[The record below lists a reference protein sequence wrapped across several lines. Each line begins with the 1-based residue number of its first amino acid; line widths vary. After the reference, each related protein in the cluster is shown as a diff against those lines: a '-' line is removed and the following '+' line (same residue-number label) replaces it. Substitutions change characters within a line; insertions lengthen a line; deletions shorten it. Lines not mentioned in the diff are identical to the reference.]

1 MKSSRRCVQT
11 AALAIAPAAVA
22 LLIANSTFA
31 QVGEP
36 SPEALQSVLGEAL
49 ALVTGGLVTPP
60 PHPSQVTRDGETY
73 HVSIPLPG
81 MTTPPSAAIDAI
93 ARPLDGGAWD
103 ITSLVLPRTGTMPI
117 AGTDGPGTL
126 WFSIGQQAIHARI
139 EPDLARPSPFAGEL
153 HDVELRS
160 DGNGQHAEQ
169 TIERYTLEG
178 SVSEQGPGSGATDQ
192 RLNVQSHGSAL
203 NWRLNMSDKTGITA
217 TGLIVSAVGHFNVKG
232 LDRRQAERLTM
243 AGRSLGAGLQAARM
257 QAKATPPTAE
267 PGPDQP
273 APGMPPDAPAPAMP
287 KRDSTIV
294 SSPLLLAQIR
304 VMIDACK
311 GLLSQLDTEETL
323 RRIHFDAGGTNHGDV
338 GQVRVALNSEVRND
352 RLNAQLAVTVD
363 ELTLSAVPVDLA
375 AYVPRHIDVEPAVSG
390 VPTELLL
397 RLLRDATAADSSQ
410 PALGPDMA
418 ALMDDPD
425 ARVGI
430 ESLSFSSGPLRV
442 TGSGLLRKHSDGKAG
457 IDIHLVATGLNAL
470 IAEAQANPRVQPIL
484 PMVFMAKG
492 IARPLGEGLVWDIVL
507 SDGNTTVNGM
517 PLGQPSPTRP
527 APSSR

>member
-1 MKSSRRCVQT
+1 MKQCCRC
-11 AALAIAPAAVA
+11 ALAVTLAVAPAAVA
-22 LLIANSTFA
+22 SLTVNPAFA
-31 QVGEP
+31 QVGQP
-36 SPEALQSVLGEAL
+36 SPEALQSILEEAL
-49 ALVTGGLVTPP
+49 ALVTGGLVAPP
-60 PHPSQVTRDGETY
+60 QHASQVTRDGETY

-81 MTTPPSAAIDAI
+81 MTTPPNAAIDAV

-103 ITSLVLPRTGTMPI
+103 ITSLVLPRTGTMPM
-117 AGTDGPGTL
+117 AGTDSPGTM
-126 WFSIGQQAIHARI
+126 WFSIGQQAIHAKI
-139 EPDLARPSPFAGEL
+139 EPDLARPSPFAAEL
-153 HDVELRS
+153 HDVELQS
-160 DGNGQHAEQ
+160 DENGRHAEQ
-169 TIERYTLEG
+169 TIERYSLEG
-178 SVSEQGPGSGATDQ
+178 SVSGQGPVAGATDQ

-203 NWRLNMSDKTGITA
+203 NWRLNTSDKTGITA

-232 LDRRQAERLTM
+232 LDRRQAERLTI
-243 AGRSLGAGLQAARM
+243 AGRSLGADLQTART
-257 QAKATPPTAE
+257 QAKATPPMAE
-267 PGPDQP
+267 PRPDQP
-273 APGMPPDAPAPAMP
+273 APATPPDVPAPSTP
-287 KRDSTIV
+287 TRDKAPV
-294 SSPLLLAQIR
+294 SSPLLLSRLR

-323 RRIHFDAGGTNHGDV
+323 RRIHFDAGGMNHGDV
-338 GQVRVALNSEVRND
+338 GQVRVALSSEVRNN

-375 AYVPRHIDVEPAVSG
+375 AYVPRHIDVAPAVSN

-397 RLLRDATAADSSQ
+397 RLLRDATATDSDQ
-410 PALGPDMA
+410 PTLGPDLA
-418 ALMDDPD
+418 ALLDDPD

-470 IAEAQANPRVQPIL
+470 IAEAQGNPRVQPIL
-484 PMVFMAKG
+484 PMVFLAKG
-492 IARPLGEGLVWDIVL
+492 IARPLGEGLVWDIVF

-517 PLGQPSPTRP
+517 PLGQPSPTRR